1 MIGIGLND
9 EKDISIKGLESIK
22 KCKYVYLESYTSNLN
37 TPISK
42 LEKLYKK
49 KIIIS
54 DRNLIE
60 NSNEIIEKS
69 KKYNVA
75 LLIIG
80 DVFSATTH
88 INFLLECKKNK
99 IECKI
104 IHNASVI
111 TAVGE
116 LGLEIYKYGKT
127 TSIPFESSNINTP
140 IEVIKQNLK
149 SNLHTLVLLDL
160 DPKNNKFL
168 KINEAINYL
177 IKKGFDEDKKIIAC
191 CALGGNSE
199 IKYETAL
206 NLSKMTFEKIP
217 QCLVIPSDK
226 LHFIEEEALEIYS
239 I

>member
-22 KCKYVYLESYTSNLN
+22 KCKYVYLELYTSMLN
-37 TPISK
+37 VPISK
-42 LEKLYKK
+42 LENLYGK

-54 DRNLIE
+54 DRSLIE
-60 NSNEIIEKS
+60 NTNEIMEKS
-69 KKYNVA
+69 KKHKLA

-88 INFLLECKKNK
+88 INFLLECKKNN

-116 LGLEIYKYGKT
+116 IGLEIYKYGKT
-127 TSIPFESSNINTP
+127 TSIPFDYSNINTP
-140 IEVIKQNLK
+140 IEVINQNIK

-160 DPKNNKFL
+160 DPKDNKFL
-168 KINEAINYL
+168 RINEAIKYL
-177 IKKGFDEDKKIIAC
+177 ISKGFNENKKIIAC
-191 CALGGNSE
+191 CALGGDSE

-206 NLSKMTFEKIP
+206 NLSKMNFEKMP
-217 QCLVIPSDK
+217 QCIIVPSNK
-226 LHFIEEEALEIYS
+226 LHFVEEEALDIYS
-239 I
+239 A